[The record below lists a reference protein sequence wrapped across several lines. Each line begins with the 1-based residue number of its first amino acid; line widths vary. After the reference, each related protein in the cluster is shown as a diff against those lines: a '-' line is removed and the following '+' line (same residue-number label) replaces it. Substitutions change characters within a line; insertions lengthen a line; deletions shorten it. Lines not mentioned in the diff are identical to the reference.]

1 MGGIELDFLSKQRMN
16 LYKLVMV
23 LYVLIINVL
32 FYSSGN
38 LLVIIMSRIANILV
52 VLTILG
58 FISFNNSRKR
68 EKIKREQKRAA
79 RKDKANL

>member
-1 MGGIELDFLSKQRMN
+1 MDFLSKQRMN

-38 LLVIIMSRIANILV
+38 LLVIIMSTIANILV

>member
-1 MGGIELDFLSKQRMN
+1 MN

-38 LLVIIMSRIANILV
+38 LLVIIMSTIANILV

>member
-1 MGGIELDFLSKQRMN
+1 
-16 LYKLVMV
+16 MV

-38 LLVIIMSRIANILV
+38 LLVIIMSTIANILV

>member
-1 MGGIELDFLSKQRMN
+1 MDFLSKQRMN

>member
-1 MGGIELDFLSKQRMN
+1 MN

-38 LLVIIMSRIANILV
+38 LLVIIMSTIANILV

-58 FISFNNSRKR
+58 FVSFNNSRKR

>member
-1 MGGIELDFLSKQRMN
+1 
-16 LYKLVMV
+16 
-23 LYVLIINVL
+23 
-32 FYSSGN
+32 
-38 LLVIIMSRIANILV
+38 MSTIANILV

-58 FISFNNSRKR
+58 FVSFNNSRKR

>member
-1 MGGIELDFLSKQRMN
+1 MDFLSKQRMN

-38 LLVIIMSRIANILV
+38 LLVIIMSTIANILV

-58 FISFNNSRKR
+58 FVSFNNSRKR

>member
-1 MGGIELDFLSKQRMN
+1 MN